1 MINQTP
7 HARQPLS
14 YQPLKALWTLLCGEG
29 ILTLGREG
37 VGKANRYQGADQAN
51 RWRKRIGRR
60 PSRRLPR
67 PILGLLFLSV
77 GLLAIAN
84 TQFVVERAD
93 AVQSTITNWTEQL
106 PGPMRGRASVIDGD
120 TVEIAGQRI
129 RFNGIDAPEGRQYCD
144 DAKGFEYPCGR
155 RAAHA
160 LDKFLA
166 TSRPLHC
173 SFVGRDPYGRLV
185 GNCDRADGRSVQKWL
200 VEQGYALDWP
210 RYSNGAFAPEQ
221 ATAKAAH
228 RGLWQGRFDQPWD
241 WRATNAENVETVSE
255 QSTGVGLLGGL
266 TCKIKGNVSSSGER
280 IYHMPGQKYYSRTAI
295 STAKGE
301 RWFCS
306 EAEARS
312 AGWRKAR
319 R

>member
-1 MINQTP
+1 M
-7 HARQPLS
+7 
-14 YQPLKALWTLLCGEG
+14 
-29 ILTLGREG
+29 
-37 VGKANRYQGADQAN
+37 
-51 RWRKRIGRR
+51 
-60 PSRRLPR
+60 
-67 PILGLLFLSV
+67 
-77 GLLAIAN
+77 GLLAIAT

-93 AVQSTITNWTEQL
+93 AVQSTITNWTEPL

-120 TVEIAGQRI
+120 TIEIAGQRI
-129 RFNGIDAPEGRQYCD
+129 RFNGIDAPESRQHCD

-241 WRATNAENVETVSE
+241 WRATNADNVEAVSE
-255 QSTGVGLLGGL
+255 QSTGLGLLGGL
-266 TCKIKGNVSSSGER
+266 TCNIKGNVSSSGER

-295 STAKGE
+295 SAGKGE